1 MSIWVS
7 CKSRYVYVVY
17 GMFFNTDF
25 VGNTNIILICLIVST
40 IYVFIPV
47 SGRVGKGLGAFHIS
61 GAYNAVKTTLALD
74 G

>member
-1 MSIWVS
+1 MNIWVS

-25 VGNTNIILICLIVST
+25 VGNTNIILVCLTVST

-47 SGRVGKGLGAFHIS
+47 SGRVGKGFGAFLI
-61 GAYNAVKTTLALD
+61 YNAVKTTLTLD